1 MPDGLFKQLLARANT
16 PLVSESVTKPATDYL
31 TEPHLDQSP
40 TMARIKGFFGGA
52 LEGARGLTSPAMLA
66 GMMVD
71 DIPIGLGVKA
81 ATKLPGMLGK
91 AARPVAMMAPEAAQA
106 ASAAASDI
114 LNPRT
119 ASTMEKMY
127 QAAKPTYDS
136 MKAGFAGD
144 RTVGGLWTNS
154 LRAGAR
160 NPEFTAVGE
169 EGLYNAGR
177 ELPKVV
183 DPVESAYN
191 RILGTPVGAGV
202 NALGRK

>member
-1 MPDGLFKQLLARANT
+1 MPDGLLKQLLERANT
-16 PLVSESVTKPATDYL
+16 PLVPENVTKPYTDYL

-66 GMMVD
+66 GMMAD
-71 DIPIGLGVKA
+71 DIPIGLGAKA
-81 ATKLPGMLGK
+81 ATKIPGMLGK
-91 AARPVAMMAPEAAQA
+91 VSRAATMAPEVATAAG
-106 ASAAASDI
+106 AAASDI

-119 ASTMEKMY
+119 AATMEQMY
-127 QAAKPTYDS
+127 KAAKPTYDS